1 MTPAPAD
8 GEKPA
13 AGRQRLA
20 ITALFLANGLCIG
33 AWATAIP
40 ALKARFGLS
49 DGTLSLALLAFAAG
63 AVLSMPLAALAIP
76 RFGSGRVTRMVAA
89 GFCASLLLPLLAGS
103 LATLCLAAFMAGA
116 ANGAMDVSMNSHA
129 SLVERHWGSA
139 IMSSFHAAFSAGGLL
154 GAGLGAG
161 LALWGAEPAGVLEV
175 AALAGLVLTLAAW
188 KATGPGEI
196 VASGSAFALPGGAV
210 LPLCAMALLCFM
222 CEGAVA
228 DWSAVYLESVA
239 GASAAAASSGF
250 AAYSATMLA
259 GRLKG
264 DWAIRRFGD
273 YAIVRGGGALAALG
287 LALAAGWP
295 VPWVAAGGFALVGI
309 GLANIV
315 PAVFS
320 ATGRLGTSPA
330 LGIAMAASAGYS
342 GLLGGPPVIGAIAT
356 AAGLR
361 AGMVFL
367 VVAAGLIVLLA
378 GVMRRDGRAS
388 A

>member
-1 MTPAPAD
+1 MMQTPLAP
-8 GEKPA
+8 PA
-13 AGRQRLA
+13 AQRLA
-20 ITALFLANGLCIG
+20 TTMLFLANGLCIG
-33 AWATAIP
+33 AWAASIP
-40 ALKARFGLS
+40 ALKARFALT
-49 DGTLSLALLAFAAG
+49 DGALSLALLAFAAG
-63 AVLSMPLAALAIP
+63 AVLSMPLAALAVP
-76 RFGSGRVTRMVAA
+76 RFGTGRVTRIVAL
-89 GFCASLLLPLLAGS
+89 GFCASLFLPFAAGRF
-103 LATLCLAAFMAGA
+103 ATLCLAAFVAGA

-129 SLVERHWGSA
+129 SIVERRWGSA
-139 IMSSFHAAFSAGGLL
+139 IMSSFHAAYSGGGLL

-161 LALWGAEPAGVLEV
+161 LAVLGAAPAHVLEV

-196 VASGSAFALPGGAV
+196 VASGSAFAMPGGAV

-222 CEGAVA
+222 CEGAVG

-239 GASAAAASSGF
+239 GASAAAATSGF
-250 AAYSATMLA
+250 AAYSATMLL
-259 GRLKG
+259 GRLTG
-264 DWAIRRFGD
+264 DWTIRRFGD

-287 LALAAGWP
+287 LALAAAWP

-320 ATGRLGTSPA
+320 ATGRLGASPA
-330 LGIAMAASAGYS
+330 VGIAMAATAGYG

-361 AGMVFL
+361 AGIVFL
-367 VVAAGLIVLLA
+367 VFAAGLIVLLA
-378 GVMRRDGRAS
+378 GVMRRDGRAQL
-388 A
+388 